1 LTLGCSKI
9 AYRITLILEMLCDG
23 KWHRIEQLEQL
34 MDLKDFEVKEITK
47 FLSDYDFAEVDEE
60 NSRVR
65 VSRDFRKILVQ
76 NAT

>member
-1 LTLGCSKI
+1 
-9 AYRITLILEMLCDG
+9 
-23 KWHRIEQLEQL
+23 